1 MFPGRGG
8 IEEMSGKGLA
18 RWSLAPLLAAVA
30 VASGVEAGAE
40 DTAAPSPVL
49 GDPPG
54 CASVTVLGEQTIVRR
69 APDGKSRRRGVAMRG
84 ARLPALGRI
93 AGPGCSDY
101 WYRVY
106 DGGWI
111 CGLSL
116 APSAD
121 PPAAARYP
129 IVPDGALTPWPYAF
143 VREQTIEYELI
154 GGMLQEV
161 RELLEGFGFGVQGSV
176 SAEGQAFLKTAE
188 GNLVPRGAAGITS
201 RLSELAGIEIAGGK
215 PWPVGWLNAKR
226 AWAYDAP
233 SRDKKH
239 RVAPA
244 SRYQAFEVIELQG
257 KGRKGF
263 VRFDEGGWFSL
274 TDVRIAEPAP
284 RPESVRPD
292 EKWVDVD
299 VAQQVVTA
307 YVGDAPVY
315 ATLASTGRAGPS
327 KTVLGEYRIWAKI
340 AAIAMDNTEETVEA
354 IEASQ
359 LADAGAPVEDV
370 KLFSLHDVPWTQF
383 FFESYALHGVYWHD
397 RFGNR
402 RSHGCVNLSP
412 RDARWFYD
420 FTEPHVPDGWWA
432 IHTASP
438 EEGTLVRIR

>member
-1 MFPGRGG
+1 MKDKGIYGR
-8 IEEMSGKGLA
+8 MLA
-18 RWSLAPLLAAVA
+18 VLIGALAAAGVRA
-30 VASGVEAGAE
+30 AASEEAP
-40 DTAAPSPVL
+40 TADL

-54 CASVTVLGEQTIVRR
+54 CASVVVLADQTIVRR
-69 APDGKSRRRGVAMRG
+69 APDGGSRRRGVAMRG
-84 ARLPALGRI
+84 ARLPALGRR
-93 AGPGCSDY
+93 AGPGCSDT

-111 CGLSL
+111 CGRSV

-121 PPAAARYP
+121 PPAAPRYP

-143 VREQTIEYELI
+143 VREQTIEYALV
-154 GGMLQEV
+154 GGMLEEV
-161 RELLEGFGFGVQGSV
+161 RELLEGFGFGVEGSV
-176 SAEGQAFLKTAE
+176 TAEGQPFLKTAE
-188 GNLVPRGAAGITS
+188 GNLVPRGTAGITS
-201 RLSELAGIEIAGGK
+201 RLSELAGVEIADGG
-215 PWPVGWLNAKR
+215 PWPVGWINAKK

-233 SRDKKH
+233 SKDKKH
-239 RVAPA
+239 RVAA
-244 SRYQAFEVIELQG
+244 AERYQPFAALETQG
-257 KGRKGF
+257 KGRRGF
-263 VRFDEGGWFSL
+263 VRFDAGAWFSL
-274 TDVRIAEPAP
+274 ADVRIAETAP
-284 RPESVRPD
+284 RPSSVGPA
-292 EKWVDVD
+292 EKWIDVD

-307 YVGDAPVY
+307 YVGDVPVY

-327 KTVLGEYRIWAKI
+327 KTVTGEYRIWAKV
-340 AAIAMDNTEETVEA
+340 AAIAMDNTEESIEA
-354 IEASQ
+354 VEASQ

-420 FTEPHVPDGWWA
+420 WTEPHVPDGWWA
-432 IHTASP
+432 IHTAKP